1 MISKSLS
8 TLFILLAWLTSLTS
22 HAQVPTEYQI
32 NSPALV
38 QAQNISLHL
47 PDNYNNKKPYPVIY
61 VLNTHDFYAG
71 DFKGDFLHRIRQL
84 EGYQQIPATIVVFIN
99 NPSWY
104 STLFNQTEALSQF
117 ISEELTQFV
126 QSKYLTT
133 QSHLFAHSYGAAFLL
148 NQSPKLQQHYSHLH
162 ALSVVFPNVDY
173 VQQTAAQISQLN
185 DSQGQVNLLQEVGHQ
200 SDTQLLNKVTQNTAA
215 FKQHHIANQNHQ
227 SVVPIA
233 IAEALRSAYPDY
245 AAIDYLSQ
253 FDLNKAQLTER
264 YIAIRTKY
272 QQTSNEQ
279 DLQSF
284 YSAMAQ
290 NKMESAQLELAFSL
304 WRDASPRFRHYFINR
319 WGDRYL
325 AQNKAE
331 LARTT
336 WQQLTKL
343 YPHSL
348 FAWHKL
354 AVLAKQQ
361 ANPTEHT
368 HALQALNQAANTFT
382 EQDQQLVMAF
392 TANHRQDYPKLSV
405 EILKRVTQQTPTN
418 KTAWQQLSDL
428 YKQQGNTQLSK
439 QAQAQLKTL

>member
-1 MISKSLS
+1 MLKPLLILFSL
-8 TLFILLAWLTSLTS
+8 LTALSGYANTS
-22 HAQVPTEYQI
+22 HDYQI
-32 NSPALV
+32 QSQALAKV
-38 QAQNISLHL
+38 QSISVHL
-47 PDNYNNKKPYPVIY
+47 PDNYNNKKPYPVVY
-61 VLNTHDFYAG
+61 VLNTHGFYAG
-71 DFKGDFLHRIRQL
+71 DFKGDVLHRIRQL

-104 STLFNQTEALSQF
+104 STLFNQTKALSQF

-126 QSKYLTT
+126 QNKYLSE
-133 QSHLFAHSYGAAFLL
+133 QSHLFAHSYGAAYLL
-148 NQSPKLQQHYSHLH
+148 NQSPQLQQHFTHLH

-173 VQQTAAQISQLN
+173 VQQTATQISQLDDN
-185 DSQGQVNLLQEVGHQ
+185 QGFVTLLQEVGHQ

-215 FKQHHIANQNHQ
+215 FKQRHITNQNHQ

-245 AAIDYLSQ
+245 AATDYLNQ
-253 FDLNKAQLTER
+253 FKLNKTQLTER
-264 YIAIRTKY
+264 YIAIRKKY

-304 WRDASPRFRHYFINR
+304 WQDASPRFRHYFINR
-319 WGDRYL
+319 WGERYL
-325 AQNKAE
+325 AQNKPE
-331 LARTT
+331 LARIT

-354 AVLAKQQ
+354 VVLAKQQ
-361 ANPTEHT
+361 ANSAEHT
-368 HALQALNQAANTFT
+368 LLLKALKQAASTFT
-382 EQDQQLVMAF
+382 EPDQQLMLAF
-392 TANHRQDYPKLSV
+392 TSKHHQDYPTLSIA
-405 EILKRVTQQTPTN
+405 ILKRITEQTPAN
-418 KTAWQQLSDL
+418 KAAWQQLSDL
-428 YKQQGNTQLSK
+428 YKQQGNTSLSE
-439 QAQAQLKTL
+439 QAQSNLKAL

>member
-1 MISKSLS
+1 MLKPILILFSL
-8 TLFILLAWLTSLTS
+8 LTALSGYANTS
-22 HAQVPTEYQI
+22 HDYQI
-32 NSPALV
+32 QSLALAKV
-38 QAQNISLHL
+38 QSISVHL
-47 PDNYNNKKPYPVIY
+47 PDNYNNKKPYPVVY

-99 NPSWY
+99 NPAWY

-117 ISEELTQFV
+117 ISAELARFV
-126 QSKYLTT
+126 QNKYLTE
-133 QSHLFAHSYGAAFLL
+133 QSHLFAHSYGAAYLL
-148 NQSPKLQQHYSHLH
+148 NQSPLLQQHFTHLH

-173 VQQTAAQISQLN
+173 VQQTATQIEQLV
-185 DSQGQVNLLQEVGHQ
+185 DSQGQVNLLQELGHQ
-200 SDTQLLNKVTQNTAA
+200 SDTQFLNKAAQNKAA
-215 FKQHHIANQNHQ
+215 FNQRHIANQNHQ

-245 AAIDYLSQ
+245 AVTDYLNQ

-264 YIAIRTKY
+264 YIAIRKKY
-272 QQTSNEQ
+272 LQTSNEQ

-290 NKMESAQLELAFSL
+290 NKMESAQLALAFSL
-304 WRDASPRFRHYFINR
+304 WQDASPRFRHYFINR
-319 WGDRYL
+319 WAERYL
-325 AQNKAE
+325 AQNKPE

-354 AVLAKQQ
+354 AVLAKQRS
-361 ANPTEHT
+361 NLTEHKL
-368 HALQALNQAANTFT
+368 ALKTLKQAASNFT
-382 EQDQQLVMAF
+382 EPDQQLMLAF
-392 TANHRQDYPKLSV
+392 TSKHHQDYPKLSIA
-405 EILKRVTQQTPTN
+405 ILKRITDQTPAN

-428 YKQQGNTQLSK
+428 YKQQGDASLSE
-439 QAQAQLKTL
+439 QAQSHLKTL

>member
-1 MISKSLS
+1 MSKPL
-8 TLFILLAWLTSLTS
+8 LFLFYLLAWLMSLSS
-22 HAQVPTEYQI
+22 HAETQSDYQV
-32 NSPALV
+32 NSHALA

-47 PDNYNNKKPYPVIY
+47 PANYNNKQPYPVVY
-61 VLNTHDFYAG
+61 VLNTHGFYVG
-71 DFKGDFLHRIRQL
+71 DFKGDVLHRIRQL
-84 EGYQQIPATIVVFIN
+84 EDYQQIPATIVVFIN
-99 NPSWY
+99 NTSWY
-104 STLFNQTEALSQF
+104 STLFNQTKALSQF

-126 QSKYLTT
+126 QNKYLTE
-133 QSHLFAHSYGAAFLL
+133 QSHLFAHSYGAAYLL
-148 NQSPKLQQHYSHLH
+148 NQSPQLQQHFTHLH

-173 VQQTAAQISQLN
+173 VQQTTTQISQLDDN
-185 DSQGQVNLLQEVGHQ
+185 QGFVTLLQEVGHQ

-215 FKQHHIANQNHQ
+215 FNQRHIANQNHQ

-245 AAIDYLSQ
+245 AVTDYLNQ

-264 YIAIRTKY
+264 YIAIRKKY
-272 QQTSNEQ
+272 LQTSNEQ

-304 WRDASPRFRHYFINR
+304 WQDASPRFRHYFINR

-325 AQNKAE
+325 AQNKLE

-354 AVLAKQQ
+354 ALLAEQQ
-361 ANPTEHT
+361 ANPTEHK
-368 HALQALNQAANTFT
+368 HALQALKQAASTFT
-382 EQDQQLVMAF
+382 EPDQRLMLAF
-392 TANHRQDYPKLSV
+392 TSKHNQDYPKLSIA
-405 EILKRVTQQTPTN
+405 ILKRITEQTPAN
-418 KTAWQQLSDL
+418 KAAWQQLSDL
-428 YKQQGNTQLSK
+428 YKQQGNTSLSE
-439 QAQAQLKTL
+439 QAQSHLKAL